1 VAAHPPTH
9 TGIFEAMPFQISR
22 IPRRASPATLLL
34 LTAACAGGR
43 PAAPVGPAPAEPEPD
58 VVWEAPAP
66 VEPEVREPARDILGS
81 VRYDLPVEA
90 NSWVEAE
97 LDFLVGQRS
106 DVIRKWLERG
116 DFYEP
121 YIKDVL
127 RSHGI
132 PTDLYHLAAIESGFV
147 PTARSHAG
155 AVGMWQFMPT
165 TGRGMGLRVD
175 QEVDERMD
183 PVRSTRAAA
192 RHLRALHAS
201 LGDWAL
207 AAAAYNAGT
216 GRVTRG
222 MASFGVSNFW
232 DLAQFG
238 DLAEETRRYVPRLY
252 AVTVIG
258 RDRARFGL
266 DAPPPTTRFA
276 YDSVQVEYATPLREL
291 TRLGGASEDELRRLN
306 PHLLGGA
313 TPSGGYWVWVPRGQG
328 PDMQRAW
335 LASDFRRDR
344 GLGTYTVRWGD
355 NLSMLAEQSGVRA
368 SRIRELNPSIDFDR
382 LQTGAR
388 LALPYAAA
396 QALSSRPSREEPRVA
411 AASPTPAP
419 ETGPAP
425 AAGAATNGSAPAG
438 STGTARPVA
447 GTRVSATGAGH
458 ARSHRVAAG
467 ETLWGISRAYGVSV
481 EAIQEANSLSDATIV
496 TGQMLRL
503 PVDGV
508 VVADEMVEPA
518 VPASEGV
525 TERVEHV
532 VQQGESLWG
541 IARRYGA
548 TVEAIQAANE
558 LGDRP
563 IQPGQ
568 KLIVPR
574 SGGDRVGAR

>member
-1 VAAHPPTH
+1 
-9 TGIFEAMPFQISR
+9 MLFQISA
-22 IPRRASPATLLL
+22 IPRCFSLAVLLL
-34 LTAACAGGR
+34 LTAACAGAR
-43 PAAPVGPAPAEPEPD
+43 PPAPVTPAPAAPEPD
-58 VVWEAPAP
+58 VVWEEPAA
-66 VEPEVREPARDILGS
+66 VEPEVRAPERDILGS
-81 VRYDLPVEA
+81 TEYDLPVEA

-106 DVIRKWLERG
+106 EVIRRWLERG

-155 AVGMWQFMPT
+155 AVGMWQFMPV

-175 QEVDERMD
+175 REVDERMD

-207 AAAAYNAGT
+207 AAAAYNAGS
-216 GRVTRG
+216 GRITRG

-266 DAPPPTTRFA
+266 GAPPPSRHFA
-276 YDSVQVEYATPLREL
+276 YDSVQVEYATPLAEL
-291 TRLGGASEDELRRLN
+291 ARMGEASEDELGRLN
-306 PHLLGGA
+306 PHLLGGT

-328 PDMQRAW
+328 SALQRAW
-335 LASDFRRDR
+335 LASEFRRDR
-344 GLGTYTVRWGD
+344 GLATYTVRWGD
-355 NLSMLAEQSGVRA
+355 NLSMLAERSGVRA

-388 LALPYAAA
+388 LTLPYEAA
-396 QALSSRPSREEPRVA
+396 QTLSSRPVREEPRVA
-411 AASPTPAP
+411 VAASPTDAP
-419 ETGPAP
+419 EPAVTEP
-425 AAGAATNGSAPAG
+425 S
-438 STGTARPVA
+438 
-447 GTRVSATGAGH
+447 
-458 ARSHRVAAG
+458 RSHRVDAG
-467 ETLWGISRAYGVSV
+467 ETLWGIARTYGVSV
-481 EAIQEANSLSDATIV
+481 AVIQEANSLSGATIV
-496 TGQMLRL
+496 TGQTLRI
-503 PVDGV
+503 PGA
-508 VVADEMVEPA
+508 VAVLAGEPEA
-518 VPASEGV
+518 PSGPTSSQEASV
-525 TERVEHV
+525 ERVEHV
-532 VQQGESLWG
+532 VETGESLWG
-541 IARRYGA
+541 IARRYGSS
-548 TVEAIQAANE
+548 VHAIEQANE

-574 SGGDRVGAR
+574 SESGRAGAR